1 VAGGAVLFCGA
12 VAHYLGLLAAA
23 TGRPD
28 LARRHLE
35 DAAAIHERLGA
46 RPWLLRSRLELAR
59 LLGDDPA
66 HRDRAAELLEAVQ
79 AEAGRL
85 GLEEVAAGA
94 AGLLGERGR
103 AGPAEFRRVGA
114 SWTVGYAGRVVRLP
128 DAKGMRDLAV
138 LLSRPGQPVPAAELV
153 ALSGGGRL
161 ARAGLALGADAIL
174 DDQAKRAYR
183 RRLQDLDREVT
194 EAEDQGDPERVEKAR
209 QERDAI
215 AHELAAALGLGG
227 RDRGLGDP
235 AERARKAVTER
246 IRYSMARIARAHPE
260 LAGHLEASVTTGSSC
275 AYVAAEPVTWLTT

>member
-1 VAGGAVLFCGA
+1 
-12 VAHYLGLLAAA
+12 
-23 TGRPD
+23 
-28 LARRHLE
+28 
-35 DAAAIHERLGA
+35 
-46 RPWLLRSRLELAR
+46 
-59 LLGDDPA
+59 
-66 HRDRAAELLEAVQ
+66 
-79 AEAGRL
+79 
-85 GLEEVAAGA
+85 
-94 AGLLGERGR
+94 
-103 AGPAEFRRVGA
+103 
-114 SWTVGYAGRVVRLP
+114 VVRLP

-161 ARAGLALGADAIL
+161 ARAGLALGADAVL
-174 DDQAKRAYR
+174 DGQAKLAYR
-183 RRLQDLDREVT
+183 RRLQDLDQEVA